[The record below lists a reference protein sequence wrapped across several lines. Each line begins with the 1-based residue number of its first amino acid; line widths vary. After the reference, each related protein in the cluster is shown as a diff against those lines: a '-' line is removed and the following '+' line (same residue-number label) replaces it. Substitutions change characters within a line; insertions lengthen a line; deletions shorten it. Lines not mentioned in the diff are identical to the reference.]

1 MELRINEI
9 DGKKGAPP
17 RPQRAT
23 ELQQPP
29 VTTGDLSPRKASA
42 SGLEHTD
49 RNANKSN
56 FVPTTPTPNKSK
68 EDKLDPEGDA
78 VMAEHGVKA
87 SSKRLA
93 LDMRGSKT
101 DGEDTTGGVDDEPP
115 SPSPRIVPSDNN
127 AALKARQISIRVR
140 FLLLM
145 VGTSRKFPLT
155 YTTFHVMRMRESL
168 AKVSS
173 SIDTAVDQSALTKI
187 FIKNKNI

>member
-1 MELRINEI
+1 MFICNPLRLELRINEI

-56 FVPTTPTPNKSK
+56 FHTVTTPTPNKSK

-101 DGEDTTGGVDDEPP
+101 DGEDNVTRFST
-115 SPSPRIVPSDNN
+115 IVEI
-127 AALKARQISIRVR
+127 LKICS
-140 FLLLM
+140 
-145 VGTSRKFPLT
+145 T
-155 YTTFHVMRMRESL
+155 
-168 AKVSS
+168 
-173 SIDTAVDQSALTKI
+173 I
-187 FIKNKNI
+187 FSNKNTVNCVLLHKFSLFYTILALFHSFFHIFTKNSNFQKMLWSPYIE